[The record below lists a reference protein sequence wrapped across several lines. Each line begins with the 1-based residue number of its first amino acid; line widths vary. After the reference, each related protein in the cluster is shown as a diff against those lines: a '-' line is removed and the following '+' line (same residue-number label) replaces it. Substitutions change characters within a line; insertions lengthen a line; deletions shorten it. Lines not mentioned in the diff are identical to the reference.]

1 MYDVQNEQWSL
12 QKAIWCNS
20 KTSVGVLPKTF
31 WHFRNNKSL
40 LQSRRK
46 RNCELKAS
54 GLEQMAELRKIW
66 FLCFCLKWCGVRS
79 GTDGLCAGELHQ
91 AGPNG
96 WCGVWV
102 DCDRWCYQCDMCP
115 PVLRYLHFSA
125 HTITSPVLSIVRKD
139 KATGW
144 PDISQYLNFRYQT
157 DSDECQWQLAEICPV
172 CLATMK
178 YNWKYQMV
186 AGTHALVIK
195 TEY

>member
-1 MYDVQNEQWSL
+1 MFCRKLSDILEIIKV
-12 QKAIWCNS
+12 CC
-20 KTSVGVLPKTF
+20 
-31 WHFRNNKSL
+31 
-40 LQSRRK
+40 RRK
-46 RNCELKAS
+46 RNCQLKAS

-79 GTDGLCAGELHQ
+79 GTDGLCAGELHHHQ

-96 WCGVWV
+96 WYGVWV
-102 DCDRWCYQCDMCP
+102 GCDRWCYQCDMCP

-172 CLATMK
+172 APPWNIIGNIRWWQGPTP
-178 YNWKYQMV
+178 W
-186 AGTHALVIK
+186 
-195 TEY
+195 